1 MCVTSSGVVLQ
12 AGCAA
17 VAIIL
22 HYFFLTA
29 FMWMLMKGIVL
40 YVLLVK
46 VFAQIDWKYYTA
58 FTLLSYGEAS
68 HIGVKL
74 FDILLSLTHRWP
86 IVIHD
91 IVHSTGPSKNR

>member
-1 MCVTSSGVVLQ
+1 MWAIIKMCVASSEVVLQ

-40 YVLLVK
+40 YILLVK
-46 VFAQIDWKYYTA
+46 VFAQIDWKYSTA

-68 HIGVKL
+68 HIY
-74 FDILLSLTHRWP
+74 RCE
-86 IVIHD
+86 VI
-91 IVHSTGPSKNR
+91 